1 MRGGKNAN
9 AGLFGLIVLVGIPL
23 FLLME
28 HPWVF
33 WCVFVPLVLILVIA
47 MVKWITTGGL
57 QIQYIIIA
65 LGALFAI
72 MVVTLV
78 TSVSEKCE
86 HENMAT
92 MYSFSSYDSTAYSDV
107 RPYCRDCG
115 ERFQYQLFKGEL
127 VDKSYLSAI
136 VEHSDGS
143 EIVPG
148 EYYTITAIVTLT
160 DYDSVDEPNINCKVE
175 NEGYKVIFNVE
186 FREEFAEAVSYKSL
200 EEGDT
205 ITFRGRF
212 YDEGCGFTDSEL
224 LNHKGE
230 NE

>member
-28 HPWVF
+28 HPLVF

-92 MYSFSSYDSTAYSDV
+92 MYSFSSHDSTAYSDV

-136 VEHSDGS
+136 KENSDGS

-148 EYYTITAIVTLT
+148 EYYTVTATVPVGYHAQGSATEWLK
-160 DYDSVDEPNINCKVE
+160 CRVE
-175 NEGYKVIFNVE
+175 NEEYIVSFRVE
-186 FREEFAEAVSYKSL
+186 FREEFSEAVRRV
-200 EEGDT
+200 EDGET

-212 YDEGCGFTDSEL
+212 YEHGCEFTDCEL
-224 LNHKGE
+224 LK
-230 NE
+230 